1 MVEKKYI
8 GLTDAENYEINQ
20 EVRGHTKDCA
30 YNMALH
36 AAHDNCRDCKC
47 HHYRKY

>member
-8 GLTDAENYEINQ
+8 GLTDADSYEINQ
-20 EVRGHTKDCA
+20 EVRGHTKACA
-30 YNMALH
+30 YNMFMH
-36 AAHDNCRDCKC
+36 SVHDNCKDCQC